1 MSMSTHI
8 VGFRPP
14 DKKWKEMKAV
24 WDACEK
30 ADIEKP
36 PEVHAF
42 FGHDEPD
49 DSGVEVDLEEAG
61 CCKTFDREGYDGFD
75 VDVSKLPKD
84 VKIIRFYNSW

>member
-1 MSMSTHI
+1 MSMSTY
-8 VGFRPP
+8 VKGFRPP

-36 PEVHAF
+36 DEVLEF

-49 DSGVEVDLEEAG
+49 DSGVEVNLEKDA
-61 CCKTFDREGYDGFD
+61 CCKEFDCDGHSGFEIE
-75 VDVSKLPKD
+75 VSKLPKD
-84 VKIIRFYNSW
+84 IKIVRFYNSW